1 MHGAVEAQPAGQV
14 RRMSELVEPLAQVLA
29 AGLLTGS
36 LYGLTCVGLA
46 LIFGTMR
53 VINFAQGDFLMVGMY
68 LTVGLTVLLSGQDW
82 LGAATPFVAAVLI
95 APVMFAGGA
104 VLHRLLISRTT
115 GLRAVGLS
123 GAGHQAQLILTLG
136 IALVLQNGALILMG
150 SSPVSVVSPLSS
162 SAWEIPLPGAEDAA
176 LFLNKGA
183 TFAGLLGLVVAIVVF
198 RLIGATALG
207 RALRAAADDP
217 EAATYMGIDV
227 NRAHRI
233 AFGIGTAIAGT
244 AGGLLVLSHPVQ
256 PFVGTDFI
264 VIMYAGVVM
273 GGMGSVIGA
282 FWGGLVIGLV
292 QQVSTLVLP
301 LQLQNAVVFAVF
313 VLILLFRP
321 QGLFGR
327 SVERA

>member
-1 MHGAVEAQPAGQV
+1 MSDYVEQ
-14 RRMSELVEPLAQVLA
+14 LAQALA
-29 AGLLTGS
+29 AGLTTGA

-53 VINFAQGDFLMVGMY
+53 VINFAQGDFIMVGMY
-68 LTVGLTVLLSGQDW
+68 LTVGLTSLIGGPAW
-82 LGAATPFVAAVLI
+82 LGAAAPFVSAVLI
-95 APVMFAGGA
+95 SPPMFVAGA
-104 VLHRLLISRTT
+104 LLHRFLISRTT
-115 GLRAVGLS
+115 GMRAVGLS

-136 IALVLQNGALILMG
+136 IALVLQNGALIAIG
-150 SSPVSVVSPLSS
+150 SSPVSIVSPLSS
-162 SAWEIPLPGAEDAA
+162 SAWEIPLPMGEDSA

-183 TFAGLLGLVVAIVVF
+183 VLSGLLGLLIAVLVF
-198 RLIGATALG
+198 RLIGATELG
-207 RALRAAADDP
+207 KSLRAAADDP

-227 NRAHRI
+227 NRAHRV

-244 AGGLLVLSHPVQ
+244 AGGLIVLSHPVQ

-264 VIMYAGVVM
+264 VIMYAGVVL

-282 FWGGLVIGLV
+282 FWGGMVIGLV

-301 LQLQNAVVFAVF
+301 LQLQNAVVFTVF
-313 VLILLFRP
+313 VLVLLFRP